1 MIQTEDP
8 ILKFC
13 YIAELPD
20 SSSDF
25 ATLQEHINSK
35 FWKQSQHSSEEIEFN
50 GYIHPFLDSGET
62 WQKRQNIVST
72 RKKKR
77 IFKIQVDVDLEMDWI
92 NQIVNHC
99 LAGLAS
105 EIAIGFQEDPIRIND
120 GIEFKMNEI
129 RIDDLK
135 EKIRG
140 LRSGM
145 KDKERGVNH
154 YNIIQI
160 LGKSSV
166 KGQPRLLRQ
175 NLGPP
180 KSLPGPKLTNQPT
193 KKKLPETPRSIRK
206 LTPVW
211 PLPNST
217 CHKGFYKTRSNVIE

>member
-1 MIQTEDP
+1 MVQTEEP

-13 YIAELPD
+13 YIVELPD
-20 SSSDF
+20 LTLDF

-35 FWKQSQHSSEEIEFN
+35 FWKQSLQSSEEIEFNFN
-50 GYIHPFLDSGET
+50 GYIHPFLDAWQ
-62 WQKRQNIVST
+62 WQKLKNVVST

-77 IFKIQVDVDLEMDWI
+77 MFKIKVDADLEMDWI

-99 LAGLAS
+99 LTGLAS
-105 EIAIGFQEDPIRIND
+105 EIAIGFREDSIPIND
-120 GIEFKMNEI
+120 GIEFKMAEMQ
-129 RIDDLK
+129 IDKLK
-135 EKIRG
+135 EKLRG

-166 KGQPRLLRQ
+166 KGQPRLLRN
-175 NLGPP
+175 NLGP
-180 KSLPGPKLTNQPT
+180 PKLTNQPM
-193 KKKLPETPRSIRK
+193 KKKLPDTPRSIRK

-211 PLPNST
+211 PLPNSK
-217 CHKGFYKTRSNVIE
+217 CHRGFYKTRPNDIE

>member
-25 ATLQEHINSK
+25 ATLQEHIRSK
-35 FWKQSQHSSEEIEFN
+35 FWKQSLQTSEEIEYN
-50 GYIHPFLDSGET
+50 GYIHPFLDSGKT
-62 WQKRQNIVST
+62 WQKMQHVVPI

-77 IFKIQVDVDLEMDWI
+77 MFKINVEAELDWI

-99 LAGLAS
+99 LAGLAA
-105 EIAIGFQEDPIRIND
+105 EIAIGFQEDWIRINN
-120 GIEFKMNEI
+120 GIEFKMAETK
-129 RIDDLK
+129 IDELK
-135 EKIRG
+135 EKIRE

-145 KDKERGVNH
+145 KDKEKGVNH

-180 KSLPGPKLTNQPT
+180 KSLPGPKLTNQPM
-193 KKKLPETPRSIRK
+193 KNKSPKAPRSFRK

-211 PLPNST
+211 PLPNSK
-217 CHKGFYKTRSNVIE
+217 CHRGFYKTRPNVIE